1 VSGKRRIRPLRK
13 KKELARVVGGDFAA
27 GMETRMLLILIL
39 TAVTLTVGLCLI
51 GLAVKAA
58 KKDSVWEQVEDSEPR
73 TTKVETKRE
82 AWLGEAGAN
91 EGLHARAAAA
101 GERNGSLNV

>member
-1 VSGKRRIRPLRK
+1 MRQ
-13 KKELARVVGGDFAA
+13 ELE
-27 GMETRMLLILIL
+27 MRMLLILIL

-58 KKDSVWEQVEDSEPR
+58 KKDTVWEQVDDDHPR
-73 TTKVETKRE
+73 TANVETKRE

-91 EGLHARAAAA
+91 EGLRARAAAA
-101 GERNGSLNV
+101 GERNSAPGRLNL